1 MPTLR
6 QLLISRLTR
15 FYPLYSGSG
24 RFANNKLIRKITG
37 DSKELVWTRVPGG
50 MVRAPLNDYIGRT
63 VFYIGDLDPK
73 ITWIC
78 SQLVKEGDTVIDI
91 GAHIGIVTLWLS
103 ALVGKSGKVLSFEP
117 NPELIELLKET
128 IDYNL
133 ISNVTI
139 HPVALGAI
147 RSSLELRVPKF
158 YTGAASLI
166 RNRELIDCDVFN
178 VPVHTLSEIVTN
190 ENIKSIRL
198 IKIDVEGY
206 EADVLHGGRDV
217 LENIKPEVI
226 IFEANDVYTGL
237 VRDVPIFKLL
247 SEFGYGF
254 FSIPKCIFRMSLK
267 RMDIRSEKKLSG
279 HDFLAVLKGECYEK
293 VAGLIQAPI

>member
-1 MPTLR
+1 M
-6 QLLISRLTR
+6 
-15 FYPLYSGSG
+15 
-24 RFANNKLIRKITG
+24 RKITG
-37 DSKELVWTRVPGG
+37 DSNELVWTTVPGG
-50 MVRAPLNDYIGRT
+50 IVRAPLNDYIGRT
-63 VFYIGDLDPK
+63 AFYTGDLDPK

-78 SQLVKEGDTVIDI
+78 AQIAKEGDTVIDI

-103 ALVGKSGKVLSFEP
+103 SLAGKSGKVLAFEP
-117 NPELIELLKET
+117 NPELIKLLKET
-128 IDYNL
+128 MEYNL

-139 HPVALGAI
+139 HPIALGAM

-178 VPVHTLSEIVTN
+178 VPVYTLSEIVTQ

-198 IKIDVEGY
+198 IKMDVEGY
-206 EADVLHGGRDV
+206 EADVLRGGREV
-217 LENIKPEVI
+217 LENIKPEAI

-237 VRDVPIFKLL
+237 VRDLPTFKLL
-247 SEFGYGF
+247 SEYGYEF

-267 RMDIRSEKKLSG
+267 RMDIGNEKKLSG

-293 VAGLIQAPI
+293 VAGLVKASI